1 MTDMQT
7 YMNNGRRNPARRTAS
22 SLPKT
27 APHTGARREPS
38 GLTRQQLRQI
48 VYDLIG

>member
-1 MTDMQT
+1 M
-7 YMNNGRRNPARRTAS
+7 
-22 SLPKT
+22 PKT
-27 APHTGARREPS
+27 APATGTRRESP

>member
-7 YMNNGRRNPARRTAS
+7 TLNNGRRHPARRTLS
-22 SLPKT
+22 PMPNT
-27 APHTGARREPS
+27 APPTGARREPG

>member
-7 YMNNGRRNPARRTAS
+7 YKTNGRRHPARRTTS
-22 SLPKT
+22 PTPNT
-27 APHTGARREPS
+27 APPKGARREPS

>member
-7 YMNNGRRNPARRTAS
+7 YKNNGRQHPARRTTS
-22 SLPKT
+22 PMSNVVPSKGT
-27 APHTGARREPS
+27 RREPG

>member
-1 MTDMQT
+1 
-7 YMNNGRRNPARRTAS
+7 MNSGRRHPARRTS
-22 SLPKT
+22 NMPET
-27 APHTGARREPS
+27 APSTSTRREPG

>member
-7 YMNNGRRNPARRTAS
+7 TPNNGRRHPARRTLS
-22 SLPKT
+22 PMPNT
-27 APHTGARREPS
+27 APTGARREPG